1 MAIDK
6 SSEAYREYMKLAHRA
21 DQRLLRLERLQNE
34 AYYSGVTDY
43 AYKSAM
49 RNITDLGGPS
59 NRFRSI
65 KITSEDELM
74 KAKASVTQFLGAP
87 SSTKRGI
94 TGVYKKRAAS
104 LNATMKAQNP
114 EWEDMTWQELADAW
128 DYIESAKGGRFG
140 YRSVLNS
147 FNKIKRKMTPDV
159 AKELKQGASVVKR
172 IADNKVEEKIIGE
185 LLKDVGEFAI
195 KAFLKI

>member
-87 SSTKRGI
+87 SSTKKGI
-94 TGVYKKRAAS
+94 TSVYKKRAAS
-104 LNATMKAQNP
+104 LNATMRQQDS
-114 EWEDMTWQELADAW
+114 EWQDMTWQELADAW
-128 DYIESAKGGRFG
+128 DYIESAKGAKRG
-140 YRSVLNS
+140 YNS
-147 FNKIKRKMTPDV
+147 TLKGFNKISRKMTPDV

>member
-34 AYYSGVTDY
+34 AYYSGVTEY
-43 AYKSAM
+43 AYRGAM
-49 RNITDLGGPS
+49 RNISDLGGPS

-65 KITSEDELM
+65 KITSEEDLV
-74 KAKASVTQFLGAP
+74 KARASVTQFLGAP
-87 SSTKRGI
+87 SSTKKGI
-94 TGVYKKRAAS
+94 TSVYKKRAAS
-104 LNATMKAQNP
+104 LNATMRQQDP
-114 EWEDMTWQELADAW
+114 DWQDMTWQELADAW

-140 YRSVLNS
+140 YQSVLKS
-147 FNKIKRKMTPDV
+147 FNKIKRKMTPDI
-159 AKELKQGASVVKR
+159 AKDLQKGSSVVKR
-172 IADNKVEEKIIGE
+172 IADNKVEEKILGE
-185 LLKDVGEFAI
+185 LLKDVGKAAV